1 MFKYYYNNKKTL
13 KKFVFEGKKI
23 VLSSKTKSF
32 TYLLNK
38 YQDLS
43 EKINE
48 TAKMVYFN
56 DDSCGIL
63 FSILN
68 NKYTFIQFKRKIN

>member
-1 MFKYYYNNKKTL
+1 MNYLKMFKYYYNSEKTL
-13 KKFVFEGKKI
+13 KKFVFEGKEI
-23 VLSSKTKSF
+23 VLSLKTKSF
-32 TYLLNK
+32 TYSLDK

-56 DDSCGIL
+56 DDSWGSH
-63 FSILN
+63 FS
-68 NKYTFIQFKRKIN
+68 TINIPL